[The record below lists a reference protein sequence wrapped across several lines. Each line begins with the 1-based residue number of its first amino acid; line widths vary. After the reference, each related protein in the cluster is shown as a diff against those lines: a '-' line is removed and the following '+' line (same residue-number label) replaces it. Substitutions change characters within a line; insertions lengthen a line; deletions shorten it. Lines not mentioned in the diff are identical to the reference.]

1 MNVLCG
7 NKAPGEPGALNI
19 ARKTPTFSPMTPLSE
34 KRLMLMGIA
43 RQAGDRLFDPETGL
57 CLISRDTLWYAA
69 SLFFDD
75 SPGRRALAEELAG
88 RLRSE
93 DGTHTPATMLA
104 MLLGIPGLLSPET
117 REHLAAETRRELVHA
132 AEVQWRDGNVNHPL
146 GAICTL
152 ILGGELSG
160 APWAADL
167 GVRRL
172 REFQRLTGDR
182 RFTLRRQAEMSE
194 YNSPTYTA
202 LDLLFL
208 ALIAQYA
215 RESEARSLGLFL
227 EQRLW
232 LDVALHFHAPSGQ
245 FAGPHSRSYQDDS
258 TGGFSALHT
267 VLFAASDRELF
278 LAPELCVRFNHPSSL
293 LQCALTALVPV
304 HPTGEA
310 MRMAWDKPFPFLMQK
325 TTYCE
330 QYHENSTRTGEHGAT
345 RFAFDDEVYPGGLRE
360 LTTYMTDEFALGT
373 ASLPYVNG
381 GQADGVSIRIRRSPR
396 VRGMGDFRS
405 AYARGVYND
414 ALVGQR
420 NRCHLT
426 GTEID
431 ESYLYEEGRCAA
443 FQHRDRAI
451 VMYSPKRAGHAG
463 VTRFRVDLIFSYYA
477 PFDELVMDGARV
489 GMFPARAKGGAR
501 VCFRDGGTYGA
512 VIPLGPVPSSGE
524 APVSLSLGN
533 DHLMYSLSSYEG
545 PARDFTRQEI
555 GGWRTGFALRLAC
568 ARDFDSFSSFVA
580 YAGDLRADESG
591 GGSGIRHVTFSAP
604 DGTLAAEYDASAERF
619 LSRTWNGK
627 EERIDH
633 LRVAGGAAGVS
644 LISPLTLFGSEA
656 MEARE

>member
-1 MNVLCG
+1 M
-7 NKAPGEPGALNI
+7 AL
-19 ARKTPTFSPMTPLSE
+19 ARE
-34 KRLMLMGIA
+34 
-43 RQAGDRLFDPETGL
+43 AGDRLFDPETGI

-69 SLFFDD
+69 SLLFDD
-75 SPGRRALAEELAG
+75 SPGRRELGQMLSG
-88 RLRSE
+88 RIRSE

-104 MLLGIPGLLSPET
+104 MLLGIPELLS
-117 REHLAAETRRELVHA
+117 AETRDHLIAETGRELVHA

-146 GAICTL
+146 GAYCTL
-152 ILGGELSG
+152 ILGGELAG

-167 GVRRL
+167 GLRRL

-182 RFTLRRQAEMSE
+182 QFRFRRQAEMSE

-208 ALIAQYA
+208 ALIAHYA
-215 RESEARSLGLFL
+215 RGSEARALGLFL

-258 TGGFSALHT
+258 TGGFSALHAA
-267 VLFAASDRELF
+267 LFAASDRELF

-293 LQCALTALVPV
+293 LQSALTAMVPT
-304 HPTGEA
+304 HCTGEA
-310 MRMAWDKPFPFLMQK
+310 VRLAWEKPFPFLMQK

-330 QYHENSTRTGEHGAT
+330 QYHENSRRTEGNGRS

-360 LTTYMTDEFALGT
+360 LTTYMTGEFALGT

-381 GQADGVSIRIRRSPR
+381 GHADGVTIRIRRSPR

-405 AYARGVYND
+405 AYTRGVYND

-451 VMYSPKRAGHAG
+451 VMYTPKRSGHAG
-463 VTRFRVDLIFSYYA
+463 VKSFRLDLIFSYHA
-477 PFDELVMDGARV
+477 PFDELLLDGVPVGTLPSHAKAGAR
-489 GMFPARAKGGAR
+489 MY
-501 VCFRDGGTYGA
+501 FRDHATYGA
-512 VIPLGPVPSSGE
+512 VIPLGPVPASGE
-524 APVSLSLGN
+524 APVWLHAGN

-545 PARDFTRQEI
+545 PARDFTRQEMA
-555 GGWRTGFALRLAC
+555 GWRTGFALRLAC
-568 ARDFDSFSSFVA
+568 AEEFPSFASFIT
-580 YAGDLRADESG
+580 YAGLLSAEESSDA
-591 GGSGIRHVTFSAP
+591 SGVRSVTFSGP
-604 DGTLAAEYDASAERF
+604 GGTLAAVYDASAERF
-619 LSRTWNGK
+619 LSRTWNGR
-627 EERIDH
+627 EECVEHFRCE
-633 LRVAGGAAGVS
+633 GGEPGLP
-644 LISPLTLFGSEA
+644 LITPLTLFGSEA
-656 MEARE
+656 MQPGA